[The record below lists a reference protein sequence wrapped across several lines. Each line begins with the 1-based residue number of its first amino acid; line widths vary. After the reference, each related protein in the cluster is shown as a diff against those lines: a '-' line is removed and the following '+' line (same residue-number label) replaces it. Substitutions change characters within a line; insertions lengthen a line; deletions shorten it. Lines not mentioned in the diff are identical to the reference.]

1 MKGIIF
7 GIFIFRLF
15 FWENLNAQIVNLEK
29 PKICTTPP
37 DGYTIG
43 GRIVLSPPIS
53 CVNGA
58 MGLNTNIRINNA
70 YDYLMDFT
78 LDKPIFF
85 VDIDDN
91 FNIESKNGFNGVD
104 NQVNVNLLPGKHW
117 ILLKGEK
124 NGRKYLTCGIQ
135 ENILSETPKIVKDT
149 CYLNKMSFEIPR
161 NQVNSHDFYYVDWGD
176 GDKDTLNMKQFTLP
190 LKLEKTYAD
199 AVNVVNIRGVFK
211 RNNITTCP
219 TNLVTINPLIKNT
232 YPIISNLTPDE
243 NKNSIRLKYSNMF
256 PDEISEVEG
265 IRDIELNTANWVKMG
280 EGVNGIAAISKIEYN
295 KNYCFRIKS
304 KDFCQNIVSSL
315 NTLCTISLQAKPTQ
329 IDEMEVSW
337 SIPELQKYLKPK
349 VTLERAEEGCTFCK
363 IDSIKIQNPELNIY
377 IDKNLD
383 WRKKYTYKLNYME
396 YDTVISQ
403 TRRFRG
409 VESFK
414 VTQGFESQITGNE
427 ITRIKEFEVYPN
439 PSSNRVSLKFNFLQT
454 KMPIIEIFDISGKT
468 NKINNFSIVQDGL
481 DTTIDFDLKELAL
494 KPGLYFIKAS
504 SDKWQNIY
512 KFLFE

>member
-1 MKGIIF
+1 MKYFSVALII
-7 GIFIFRLF
+7 LF
-15 FWENLNAQIVNLEK
+15 LSYTNRTIGQLVNSELPKFCTSPPLGYAIGGNINLSPPLACMQKSNGDALSIRIRNVKDFNLNAVLEK
-29 PKICTTPP
+29 P
-37 DGYTIG
+37 
-43 GRIVLSPPIS
+43 
-53 CVNGA
+53 
-58 MGLNTNIRINNA
+58 M
-70 YDYLMDFT
+70 
-78 LDKPIFF
+78 FF
-85 VDIDDN
+85 VDVSEN
-91 FNIESKNGFNGVD
+91 FIVGSLNGVVP
-104 NQVNVNLLPGKHW
+104 NNNEATINLSAGKHL
-117 ILLKGEK
+117 IVLKGEL
-124 NGRKYLTCGIQ
+124 NGQKYLTCKIQ
-135 ENILSETPKIVKDT
+135 ENILSETPVIIKDT
-149 CYLNKMSFEIPR
+149 CYLNKMSFEISK
-161 NQVNSHDFYYVDWGD
+161 NQANVHDFYYINWGN
-176 GDKDTLNMKQFTLP
+176 GDLDTLNMKHYALP
-190 LKLEKTYAD
+190 LKLEKTYTD
-199 AVNVVNIRGVFK
+199 AVNTVLIEGAFRRYNLNV
-211 RNNITTCP
+211 CP
-219 TNLVTINPLIKNT
+219 TKIVSLNLLITNS
-232 YPIISNLTPDE
+232 YPSLSYLEPVENEKSIS
-243 NKNSIRLKYSNMF
+243 LKYKSYF
-256 PDEISEVEG
+256 PDEVSEVVGTSETDMNAG
-265 IRDIELNTANWVKMG
+265 NWSKIG
-280 EGVNGIAAISKIEYN
+280 EGTNGIAVLKDYDFN

-304 KDFCQNIVSSL
+304 KDKCNNPVNSL
-315 NTLCTISLQAKPTQ
+315 NTLCTISLQVKPTQ